1 VHGQR
6 LRQLRKKAGLSQY
19 KLALRAGLQPATVGY
34 LEREEGTNPQLATLE
49 ALAEA
54 LGCTV
59 SDLLAKPAEPEQVT
73 G

>member
-1 VHGQR
+1 
-6 LRQLRKKAGLSQY
+6 LRQLREEAQLSQY

-34 LEREEGTNPQLATLE
+34 LERDERSNPQLDTLE
-49 ALAEA
+49 KLAAA

-59 SDLLAKPAEPEQVT
+59 ADLLADPADPKVVA

>member
-6 LRQLRKKAGLSQY
+6 LRQLREKAGLSQY

-34 LEREEGTNPQLATLE
+34 LEREQGTNPQLATLE
-49 ALAEA
+49 SLAKA

-59 SDLLAKPAEPEQVT
+59 ADLLVEPEQVT

>member
-6 LRQLRKKAGLSQY
+6 LRQLREKAQLSQY

-34 LEREEGTNPQLATLE
+34 LERDQRSNPQLATLE

-59 SDLLAKPAEPEQVT
+59 ADLLSEPEQVT

>member
-6 LRQLRKKAGLSQY
+6 LRQLRQEAQLSQY

-34 LEREEGTNPQLATLE
+34 LERDERSNPQLDTLE
-49 ALAEA
+49 KLASA

-59 SDLLAKPAEPEQVT
+59 ADLLADPADPRVAAT
-73 G
+73 